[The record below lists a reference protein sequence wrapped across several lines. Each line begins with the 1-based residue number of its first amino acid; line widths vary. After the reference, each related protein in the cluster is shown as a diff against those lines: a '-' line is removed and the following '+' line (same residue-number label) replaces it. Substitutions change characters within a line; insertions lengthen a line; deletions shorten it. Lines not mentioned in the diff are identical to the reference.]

1 LRSIDS
7 HALLS
12 HAQSREK
19 QGLLVNLAEKIPD
32 KEKPPS
38 SGAPAPAKP
47 APWRVA
53 LSYIPGL
60 SFCAAIAATA
70 FSIRFLPGT
79 AAISPMVVAFGVGIA
94 VSALSGSLPVM
105 APGNRFAAKTM
116 LRFAVGLL
124 GLQLTIH
131 ELAEL
136 GAVTLLVVLA
146 VFIATFLF
154 TKWLGRMLGVEHSL
168 TELIAAGTS
177 VCGASAIIATNAVTK
192 ARDQDVGYA
201 VAAVSLLGSV
211 AMIVYPLLYG
221 VLHLDL
227 RTYSLWAGSS
237 VHEVAQVVA
246 AAFQVDPA
254 AGQIAVP
261 VKLARVALLAPL
273 VLTLGWLRFRREGDA
288 ARASFRWRQIFPL
301 FMVGFIALVAL
312 NSAVAIPAHWRGVVA
327 QVTTFLLTMSLGA
340 IGLETSVRD
349 LRHQGIRPML
359 LTAVAALFIATLSL
373 VLMTLIG

>member
-1 LRSIDS
+1 
-7 HALLS
+7 
-12 HAQSREK
+12 
-19 QGLLVNLAEKIPD
+19 VNLAEKIPD
-32 KEKPPS
+32 QEKPRS
-38 SGAPAPAKP
+38 AGAAPPAK
-47 APWRVA
+47 AGPWRVA
-53 LSYIPGL
+53 LSYVPGL
-60 SFCAAIAATA
+60 AFCAAIAATA
-70 FSIRFLPGT
+70 FSIRFLPGM
-79 AAISPMVVAFGVGIA
+79 AAISPMVVAFVVGIT

-154 TKWLGRMLGVEHSL
+154 IKWLGHMLGVEHSL

-288 ARASFRWRQIFPL
+288 ARASFRWQQIFPL

-312 NSAVAIPAHWRGVVA
+312 NSTVAIPAHWRGVVA

-340 IGLETSVRD
+340 IGLETSMRD
-349 LRHQGIRPML
+349 LRHQGIRPMI

-373 VLMTLIG
+373 VLMTLLG

>member
-1 LRSIDS
+1 M
-7 HALLS
+7 
-12 HAQSREK
+12 
-19 QGLLVNLAEKIPD
+19 NLAEKIP
-32 KEKPPS
+32 ESEEPPGS
-38 SGAPAPAKP
+38 RAAARAKM
-47 APWRVA
+47 APWRAAV
-53 LSYIPGL
+53 SYIPGL
-60 SFCAAIAATA
+60 AFCAAIAATA
-70 FSIRFLPGT
+70 FSIRFLPGL
-79 AAISPMVVAFGVGIA
+79 AAISPMVVAFVVGIA

-124 GLQLTIH
+124 GLELTLH
-131 ELAEL
+131 ELADL

-154 TKWLGRMLGVEHSL
+154 TKWLGRMLGVEDRL

-201 VAAVSLLGSV
+201 VAAVSLMGTV
-211 AMIVYPLLYG
+211 WMIVYPLMYG
-221 VLHLDL
+221 MLHLDL

-246 AAFQVDPA
+246 AAFQVDPL

-273 VLTLGWLRFRREGDA
+273 VLTLGWIRFRREGGA
-288 ARASFRWRQIFPL
+288 ASASFRWQQIFPL

-312 NSAVAIPAHWRGVVA
+312 NSAVAIPSHWRGVVA

-349 LRHQGIRPML
+349 LRHQGIRPMV
-359 LTAVAALFIATLSL
+359 LTAVAALFIAVLSL
-373 VLMTLIG
+373 VLIMALT

>member
-1 LRSIDS
+1 
-7 HALLS
+7 
-12 HAQSREK
+12 
-19 QGLLVNLAEKIPD
+19 VNLAEKIP
-32 KEKPPS
+32 EKQEPPS
-38 SGAPAPAKP
+38 AGAAAPAKV
-47 APWRVA
+47 ASWRVA

-60 SFCAAIAATA
+60 AFCAAIAGTA
-70 FSIRFLPGT
+70 FSIRFIPGM
-79 AAISPMVVAFGVGIA
+79 AAISPMVVAFVVGIA

-105 APGNRFAAKTM
+105 APGNRFAAKTV

-124 GLQLTIH
+124 GLQLTLH

-136 GAVTLLVVLA
+136 GTATLLVVVV

-154 TKWLGRMLGVEHSL
+154 TKWLGRMLGVEHRL
-168 TELIAAGTS
+168 AELIAAGTS

-201 VAAVSLLGSV
+201 VAAVSLMGTV
-211 AMIVYPLLYG
+211 WMIVYPLLFS

-246 AAFQVDPA
+246 AAFQVDPS
-254 AGQIAVP
+254 AGQIAIP

-288 ARASFRWRQIFPL
+288 AASSFRWQQIFPL

-312 NSAVAIPAHWRGVVA
+312 NSAVAIPGHWRAVVA
-327 QVTTFLLTMSLGA
+327 QITTFLLTMSLGA

-349 LRHQGIRPML
+349 LRHQGIRPMV
-359 LTAVAALFIATLSL
+359 LTVAAALFIATLSL
-373 VLMTLIG
+373 VLITAFA

>member
-1 LRSIDS
+1 M
-7 HALLS
+7 
-12 HAQSREK
+12 
-19 QGLLVNLAEKIPD
+19 NLAEKIP
-32 KEKPPS
+32 EKDDPRS
-38 SGAPAPAKP
+38 SGAAAPAKI

-60 SFCAAIAATA
+60 AFCAAIAGTA
-70 FSIRFLPGT
+70 SSIRFLPGM

-124 GLQLTIH
+124 GLQLTLH
-131 ELAEL
+131 DLADL

-146 VFIATFLF
+146 VFVATFLF
-154 TKWLGRMLGVEHSL
+154 TKWLGRILGVEERL

-201 VAAVSLLGSV
+201 VAAVSLMGTV
-211 AMIVYPLLYG
+211 WMVVYPLLYG
-221 VLHLDL
+221 LLDL
-227 RTYSLWAGSS
+227 DLYTYSLWAGSS

-273 VLTLGWLRFRREGDA
+273 VLTLGWLRFRREGA
-288 ARASFRWRQIFPL
+288 AAAASFRWQQIFPL
-301 FMVGFIALVAL
+301 FMVGFIALVAV
-312 NSAVAIPAHWRGVVA
+312 NSAVAIPGHWRGVVA
-327 QVTTFLLTMSLGA
+327 QITTFLLTMSLGA

-349 LRHQGIRPML
+349 LRHQGIRPMV
-359 LTAVAALFIATLSL
+359 LTAAAALFIATLSL
-373 VLMTLIG
+373 VLIMALA

>member
-1 LRSIDS
+1 M
-7 HALLS
+7 
-12 HAQSREK
+12 
-19 QGLLVNLAEKIPD
+19 NLAEKIP
-32 KEKPPS
+32 EKREPPS
-38 SGAPAPAKP
+38 SGAAPVKRT
-47 APWRVA
+47 PWRVA

-60 SFCAAIAATA
+60 AFCAAIAATA
-70 FSIRFLPGT
+70 FSIRFLPGL
-79 AAISPMVVAFGVGIA
+79 ASISPMVVAFVVGIA

-105 APGNRFAAKTM
+105 APGTRFAAKTM

-124 GLQLTIH
+124 GLQLTPS
-131 ELAEL
+131 ELADL
-136 GAVTLLVVLA
+136 GAVTLLVVLS

-154 TKWLGRMLGVEHSL
+154 TKWLGRVLGVEQRL

-201 VAAVSLLGSV
+201 VAAVSLMGTV
-211 AMIVYPLLYG
+211 WMIVYPLLYG

-227 RTYSLWAGSS
+227 RTYSLWTGAS

-246 AAFQVDPA
+246 AAFQVDPS

-273 VLTLGWLRFRREGDA
+273 VLTLGWLRFRHEGA
-288 ARASFRWRQIFPL
+288 AAASSFRWQQIFPL
-301 FMVGFIALVAL
+301 FMVGFIALVIL
-312 NSAVAIPAHWRGVVA
+312 NSAVAIPSHWRGIFA
-327 QVTTFLLTMSLGA
+327 QVTTFLLTTSLGA

-359 LTAVAALFIATLSL
+359 LTAAAALFIATLSL
-373 VLMTLIG
+373 LLIIALA

>member
-1 LRSIDS
+1 L
-7 HALLS
+7 
-12 HAQSREK
+12 K
-19 QGLLVNLAEKIPD
+19 QGLLVNLAEKIP
-32 KEKPPS
+32 EKQEPQR
-38 SGAPAPAKP
+38 SGAAAPAQM

-53 LSYIPGL
+53 LSYIPGIA
-60 SFCAAIAATA
+60 FCAAIAATA
-70 FSIRFLPGT
+70 FSIRFLPGL
-79 AAISPMVVAFGVGIA
+79 AAISPMVVAFLVGIA

-105 APGNRFAAKTM
+105 APGNKFAAKSL

-124 GLQLTIH
+124 GLQLTLH
-131 ELAEL
+131 ELASL
-136 GAVTLLVVLA
+136 GAATLLVVLA

-154 TKWLGRMLGVEHSL
+154 TKWLGRMLGVEHRL

-201 VAAVSLLGSV
+201 VAAVSLMGTV
-211 AMIVYPLLYG
+211 WMIVYPLLYG

-254 AGQIAVP
+254 AGQIAIP

-288 ARASFRWRQIFPL
+288 AAASFRRQQIFPL
-301 FMVGFIALVAL
+301 FMVGFIALFAL
-312 NSAVAIPAHWRGVVA
+312 NSVVAIPSHWRGVVA

-349 LRHQGIRPML
+349 LRHQGIRPMV
-359 LTAVAALFIATLSL
+359 LTAAAALFIATLSL
-373 VLMTLIG
+373 VLITALT

>member
-1 LRSIDS
+1 
-7 HALLS
+7 
-12 HAQSREK
+12 
-19 QGLLVNLAEKIPD
+19 VNLAEKIPD
-32 KEKPPS
+32 KEKPPN
-38 SGAPAPAKP
+38 SGAAEPAKP

-70 FSIRFLPGT
+70 FSIRFLPGM

-154 TKWLGRMLGVEHSL
+154 AKWLGRMLSVEHSL

-273 VLTLGWLRFRREGDA
+273 VLTLGWLRLRREGDA

-301 FMVGFIALVAL
+301 FMVGFIFLVAL
-312 NSAVAIPAHWRGVVA
+312 NSAIAIPAHWRGVVA

-349 LRHQGIRPML
+349 LRHQGIRPMV

-373 VLMTLIG
+373 FLMTLLG

>member
-1 LRSIDS
+1 
-7 HALLS
+7 
-12 HAQSREK
+12 
-19 QGLLVNLAEKIPD
+19 VNLAEKIPK
-32 KEKPPS
+32 KEEPPG
-38 SGAPAPAKP
+38 SGAGAPEKE

-60 SFCAAIAATA
+60 AFCAAIAATA
-70 FSIRFLPGT
+70 FSIRFIPGL
-79 AAISPMVVAFGVGIA
+79 AAISPMVVAFVVGIV

-105 APGNRFAAKTM
+105 APGNRFAAKFM

-124 GLQLTIH
+124 GLQLTLH
-131 ELAEL
+131 ELAAL
-136 GAVTLLVVLA
+136 GAVTLLVVLV

-154 TKWLGRMLGVEHSL
+154 TKWLGRLLGVEHRL

-201 VAAVSLLGSV
+201 VAAVSLMGTV
-211 AMIVYPLLYG
+211 WMIAYPLLYD

-227 RTYSLWAGSS
+227 RTYSLWAGAS

-246 AAFQVDPA
+246 AAFQVDPSA
-254 AGQIAVP
+254 EQIAVP
-261 VKLARVALLAPL
+261 IKLARVALLAPL
-273 VLTLGWLRFRREGDA
+273 VLTLGWLRFRRKGDGA
-288 ARASFRWRQIFPL
+288 ASSFRLQQIFPL

-312 NSAVAIPAHWRGVVA
+312 NSVVAIPSHWRGVVA
-327 QVTTFLLTMSLGA
+327 HVTTFLLTMSLGA

-349 LRHQGIRPML
+349 LRHQGIRPMV
-359 LTAVAALFIATLSL
+359 LTVAAALFIATLSL
-373 VLMTLIG
+373 VLIMGPDLTDAHD

>member
-1 LRSIDS
+1 
-7 HALLS
+7 
-12 HAQSREK
+12 
-19 QGLLVNLAEKIPD
+19 VNLAEKIPE
-32 KEKPPS
+32 KEETRS
-38 SGAPAPAKP
+38 SGAAAPAKA

-60 SFCAAIAATA
+60 ALCTAIAATA
-70 FSIRFLPGT
+70 FSIRFLPGM
-79 AAISPMVVAFGVGIA
+79 AAISPMVVAFVVGIT

-105 APGNRFAAKTM
+105 APGNRFAAKSL

-124 GLQLTIH
+124 GLQLTLH
-131 ELAEL
+131 ELADL

-154 TKWLGRMLGVEHSL
+154 TKWLGRMLGVEHRL
-168 TELIAAGTS
+168 AELIAAGTS

-201 VAAVSLLGSV
+201 VAAVSLMGTV
-211 AMIVYPLLYG
+211 WMIVYPLLYG
-221 VLHLDL
+221 MLHLDL

-237 VHEVAQVVA
+237 VQEVAQVVA
-246 AAFQVDPA
+246 AAFQVDPS

-273 VLTLGWLRFRREGDA
+273 VLTLGWLRFRREGDTA
-288 ARASFRWRQIFPL
+288 SSFRWQQIFPL

-359 LTAVAALFIATLSL
+359 LTVAAALFIAALSL
-373 VLMTLIG
+373 VLITALT

>member
-1 LRSIDS
+1 M
-7 HALLS
+7 
-12 HAQSREK
+12 
-19 QGLLVNLAEKIPD
+19 
-32 KEKPPS
+32 
-38 SGAPAPAKP
+38 
-47 APWRVA
+47 
-53 LSYIPGL
+53 
-60 SFCAAIAATA
+60 
-70 FSIRFLPGT
+70 
-79 AAISPMVVAFGVGIA
+79 AAISPMVVAFVVGIT

-246 AAFQVDPA
+246 AAFQVDPS

-288 ARASFRWRQIFPL
+288 ARAVVSLATNLSALHGRLHRCSLRSTARSRFPPIGAAWSRRSPR
-301 FMVGFIALVAL
+301 FCSPCR
-312 NSAVAIPAHWRGVVA
+312 SAPSGSRRACAIC
-327 QVTTFLLTMSLGA
+327 
-340 IGLETSVRD
+340 
-349 LRHQGIRPML
+349 GIR
-359 LTAVAALFIATLSL
+359 VF
-373 VLMTLIG
+373 GR

>member
-1 LRSIDS
+1 
-7 HALLS
+7 
-12 HAQSREK
+12 
-19 QGLLVNLAEKIPD
+19 VNLAEKIP
-32 KEKPPS
+32 EKQEPPS
-38 SGAPAPAKP
+38 FGSTAPTKT
-47 APWRVA
+47 APWRVV
-53 LSYIPGL
+53 LNYIPGL
-60 SFCAAIAATA
+60 AFCAAIAATA
-70 FSIRFLPGT
+70 FSIRFLPGM
-79 AAISPMVVAFGVGIA
+79 AAISPMVVAFVVGIA
-94 VSALSGSLPVM
+94 VSVLGGSHPVV
-105 APGNRFAAKTM
+105 APGNKFAAKTL

-124 GLQLTIH
+124 GLQLTLH
-131 ELAEL
+131 ELADL
-136 GAVTLLVVLA
+136 GTVTLLVVLA

-154 TKWLGRMLGVEHSL
+154 TKWLGRVLGVEQRL

-201 VAAVSLLGSV
+201 VAAVSLMGTV
-211 AMIVYPLLYG
+211 WMIVYPLMYG

-227 RTYSLWAGSS
+227 YTYSLWAGSS

-288 ARASFRWRQIFPL
+288 AAPAFRWQQIFPL
-301 FMVGFIALVAL
+301 FMVGFMALVAL
-312 NSAVAIPAHWRGVVA
+312 NSVVAIPGHWRGVVA

-349 LRHQGIRPML
+349 LRHRGIRPMV
-359 LTAVAALFIATLSL
+359 LTAVAALFIATVSL
-373 VLMTLIG
+373 VLITALT

>member
-1 LRSIDS
+1 M
-7 HALLS
+7 
-12 HAQSREK
+12 
-19 QGLLVNLAEKIPD
+19 NLAEKIP
-32 KEKPPS
+32 EKQEPPR
-38 SGAPAPAKP
+38 SGVPAPAKL

-53 LSYIPGL
+53 LNYAPGL
-60 SFCAAIAATA
+60 AFCTAIAATA
-70 FSIRFLPGT
+70 FSIRFLPGL
-79 AAISPMVVAFGVGIA
+79 AAISPMVVAFLVGIA

-124 GLQLTIH
+124 GLQLTLH
-131 ELAEL
+131 ELADL

-154 TKWLGRMLGVEHSL
+154 TKWLGRMLGVERRL
-168 TELIAAGTS
+168 AELIAAGTS
-177 VCGASAIIATNAVTK
+177 VCGASAIIATNAVTR

-201 VAAVSLLGSV
+201 IAAVSLMGTV
-211 AMIVYPLLYG
+211 WMIVYPLLYG
-221 VLHLDL
+221 LLHLDL

-246 AAFQVDPA
+246 AAFQVDPSA
-254 AGQIAVP
+254 SQIAVP

-273 VLTLGWLRFRREGDA
+273 VLTLGWLHFRREGDA
-288 ARASFRWRQIFPL
+288 AASSFRWQQIFPL

-312 NSAVAIPAHWRGVVA
+312 NSLVAIPNHWRGVVA

-349 LRHQGIRPML
+349 LRHQGVRPMV
-359 LTAVAALFIATLSL
+359 LTVAAALFIATLSL
-373 VLMTLIG
+373 VLITALT

>member
-1 LRSIDS
+1 
-7 HALLS
+7 
-12 HAQSREK
+12 
-19 QGLLVNLAEKIPD
+19 VNLAEKIP
-32 KEKPPS
+32 EKQEAPS
-38 SGAPAPAKP
+38 PGAAAPGKM

-60 SFCAAIAATA
+60 ALCAAIAGTA
-70 FSIRFLPGT
+70 FSIRFIPGM
-79 AAISPMVVAFGVGIA
+79 AAISPMVVAFVVGIA

-105 APGNRFAAKTM
+105 APGNRFAAKTI

-124 GLQLTIH
+124 GLQLTLH
-131 ELAEL
+131 ELAAL
-136 GAVTLLVVLA
+136 GAATLLVVLA

-154 TKWLGRMLGVEHSL
+154 TKWLGRMLGVEHRL
-168 TELIAAGTS
+168 AELIAAGTS

-201 VAAVSLLGSV
+201 VAAVSLMGTV
-211 AMIVYPLLYG
+211 WMIVYPLLFG

-237 VHEVAQVVA
+237 IHEVAQVVA
-246 AAFQVDPA
+246 AAFQVDPS
-254 AGQIAVP
+254 AGQIAIP

-273 VLTLGWLRFRREGDA
+273 VLSLGWLRFRRDGDA
-288 ARASFRWRQIFPL
+288 AASSFRWQQIFPL

-312 NSAVAIPAHWRGVVA
+312 NSAVTIPVHWRAVVA
-327 QVTTFLLTMSLGA
+327 QITTFLLTMSLGA

-349 LRHQGIRPML
+349 LRHQGIRPMV
-359 LTAVAALFIATLSL
+359 LTAAAALFIATLSL
-373 VLMTLIG
+373 VLITAFA

>member
-1 LRSIDS
+1 
-7 HALLS
+7 
-12 HAQSREK
+12 
-19 QGLLVNLAEKIPD
+19 VNLAEKTPE
-32 KEKPPS
+32 KEGPLTSGS
-38 SGAPAPAKP
+38 SIPAKV
-47 APWRVA
+47 APWRAA
-53 LSYIPGL
+53 LGYVPGL
-60 SFCAAIAATA
+60 AFCAAIAGTA
-70 FSIRFLPGT
+70 FSIRFLPGM
-79 AAISPMVVAFGVGIA
+79 AAISPMVVAFVVGIA

-105 APGNRFAAKTM
+105 APGNKFAAKTM

-124 GLQLTIH
+124 GLQLTLH

-136 GAVTLLVVLA
+136 GAVTLIGVLM

-154 TKWLGRMLGVEHSL
+154 TKWLGRVLGVEQGL

-201 VAAVSLLGSV
+201 VAAVSLLGTV
-211 AMIVYPLLYG
+211 AMIVYPLLYD

-227 RTYSLWAGSS
+227 RTYALWAGSS

-254 AGQIAVP
+254 AGRIAIP

-273 VLTLGWLRFRREGDA
+273 VLTLGWLRFRRNGDA
-288 ARASFRWRQIFPL
+288 AQASFRWRQIFPL
-301 FMVGFIALVAL
+301 FMVGFITLVAL
-312 NSAVAIPAHWRGVVA
+312 NSVVAIPGHWRGVVA
-327 QVTTFLLTMSLGA
+327 RITTFLLTMSLGA

-349 LRHQGIRPML
+349 LRHQGIRPMM
-359 LTAVAALFIATLSL
+359 LTAAAALFIAIWSL
-373 VLMTLIG
+373 ALMTLLG

>member
-1 LRSIDS
+1 
-7 HALLS
+7 
-12 HAQSREK
+12 
-19 QGLLVNLAEKIPD
+19 VNLAEKIP
-32 KEKPPS
+32 EKQEPPS
-38 SGAPAPAKP
+38 SGTAAPARV

-60 SFCAAIAATA
+60 AFCAAIAATA
-70 FSIRFLPGT
+70 FSIRFLPGM
-79 AAISPMVVAFGVGIA
+79 AAISPMVVAFVVGIA

-124 GLQLTIH
+124 GLQLTLH
-131 ELAEL
+131 ELADL
-136 GAVTLLVVLA
+136 GAVTLLVVVA

-154 TKWLGRMLGVEHSL
+154 TKWLGRALGVEPRL

-201 VAAVSLLGSV
+201 VAAVSLMGTV
-211 AMIVYPLLYG
+211 WMIVYPLMYG

-227 RTYSLWAGSS
+227 HTYALWAGSS

-246 AAFQVDPA
+246 AAFQVDPS

-288 ARASFRWRQIFPL
+288 SSFRLQQIFPL

-312 NSAVAIPAHWRGVVA
+312 NSVVAIPGHWRSVVA
-327 QVTTFLLTMSLGA
+327 QITTFLLTMSLGA

-349 LRHQGIRPML
+349 LRHQGVRPMA
-359 LTAVAALFIATLSL
+359 LTAIAALFIAALSL
-373 VLMTLIG
+373 VLITLLS

>member
-1 LRSIDS
+1 
-7 HALLS
+7 
-12 HAQSREK
+12 
-19 QGLLVNLAEKIPD
+19 VNLAEKIP
-32 KEKPPS
+32 EKDEPPR
-38 SGAPAPAKP
+38 SGAAAPAK
-47 APWRVA
+47 ATPWRVA

-60 SFCAAIAATA
+60 AFCAAIAGTA
-70 FSIRFLPGT
+70 LSIRFLPGL
-79 AAISPMVVAFGVGIA
+79 AAISPMVVAFVVGIA

-116 LRFAVGLL
+116 LRFAVGML
-124 GLQLTIH
+124 GLQLTLH
-131 ELAEL
+131 ELADL

-146 VFIATFLF
+146 VFIATFVF
-154 TKWLGRMLGVEHSL
+154 TKWLGRMLGVEHRL

-201 VAAVSLLGSV
+201 VAAVSLMGTIW
-211 AMIVYPLLYG
+211 MIVYPLLYG

-246 AAFQVDPA
+246 AAFQVDPS

-288 ARASFRWRQIFPL
+288 SSSFRWQQIFPL

-312 NSAVAIPAHWRGVVA
+312 NSVVAIPNHWRGVVA

-349 LRHQGIRPML
+349 LRHQGIRPMV
-359 LTAVAALFIATLSL
+359 LTVTAALFIATLSL
-373 VLMTLIG
+373 VLITALT